1 MESSG
6 KTIKKP
12 VTLKNIKTGKVQT
25 WPSQTSCAKEF
36 GLTSATI
43 NALLFGRQKT
53 IGREWVLTNE
63 EPVQTRK
70 SRAKYKIID
79 HKELEEFMEASKKLA
94 EVQRKY
100 GKTGIQ
106 EMGRIDNKTIADIL
120 GIQEVNESY
129 HDWDGRKDGHIGF
142 ENKNNNITNPRNLD
156 GIYQDCSHDVM
167 KRFKEGGIGCHASFN
182 GLAYPTHCVVYSI
195 NKEIC
200 DCLEKKS
207 TGKRNSAVLTLE
219 DVITKGNGQIIA
231 INLTPEEV
239 YNDVISRYPNL
250 KGAIIR
256 ESIRPVEEA
265 RSITNRIAAN
275 LEEPTNFLF

>member
-1 MESSG
+1 MESSA
-6 KTIKKP
+6 KAFKRP

-25 WPSQTSCAKEF
+25 WSSQTSCAKEL
-36 GLTSATI
+36 GLECQTI
-43 NALLFGRQKT
+43 NALIFGRQKT
-53 IGREWVLTNE
+53 LGREWILTDE
-63 EPVQTRK
+63 KPTQTRK

-79 HKELEEFMEASKKLA
+79 HKELSEFLEASKELA

-100 GKTGIQ
+100 AKTGIQ
-106 EMGRIDNKTIADIL
+106 EMGRIDNKVIAEIL
-120 GIQEVNESY
+120 GVQEVNEGY
-129 HDWDGRKDGHIGF
+129 QDWDGRKDGHIGF

-156 GIYQDCSHDVM
+156 GTYQDCSYNVM
-167 KRFKEGGIGCHASFN
+167 ERFREGGIGCHASFN

-200 DCLEKKS
+200 ECLEKKS

-219 DVITKGNGQIIA
+219 DVISKGNGQIIA

-239 YNDVISRYPNL
+239 YNDVISKYPNL

-256 ESIRPVEEA
+256 ESIRPVDEA
-265 RSITNRIAAN
+265 RDITNAIAAS
-275 LEEPTNFLF
+275 L